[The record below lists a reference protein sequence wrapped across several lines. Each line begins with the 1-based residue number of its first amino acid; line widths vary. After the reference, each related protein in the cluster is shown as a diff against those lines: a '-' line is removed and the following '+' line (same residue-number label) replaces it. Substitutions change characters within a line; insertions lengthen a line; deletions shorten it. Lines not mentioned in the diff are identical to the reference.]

1 MTLSRTESSAK
12 PITGP
17 KPSVLVIDDEL
28 PLQKFLRVTL
38 TSENFNVIEAVT
50 GESGLRHAANDRP
63 DLIILDLGLP
73 DIDGVQVTKRIRE
86 WSSIPIIVISAR
98 GKEQDKVVA
107 LDAGADDYLTK
118 PFGVG
123 ELMAR
128 VRVALRHIATA
139 KQDSGESVF
148 EQGDLRVDLARR
160 EVFVRDERVHL
171 TPNEFRLLA
180 VLIKNAGKVMTHR
193 QLLRDVWGP
202 GSAEQSHYVRV
213 YVNQLRQKIE
223 ADPARPKHLLTET
236 GIGYRL
242 NVGESS

>member
-1 MTLSRTESSAK
+1 MTVPSTESSTKSAN
-12 PITGP
+12 GP
-17 KPSVLVIDDEL
+17 KPTILVIDDEP

-38 TSENFNVIEAVT
+38 TSQNFNVIEALT
-50 GESGLRHAANDRP
+50 GESGLRHTANDQP

-118 PFGVG
+118 PFGVA

-139 KQDSGESVF
+139 NQTSGDSVF
-148 EQGDLRVDLARR
+148 EQGHLRVDLARR
-160 EVFVRDERVHL
+160 EVTVRGERVHL
-171 TPNEFRLLA
+171 TPNEFRLLT
-180 VLIKNAGKVMTHR
+180 VLIKNAGRVMTHR
-193 QLLRDVWGP
+193 QLLREVWGP
-202 GSAEQSHYVRV
+202 GSSDQSHYVRV

-223 ADPARPKHLLTET
+223 RDPARPGFILTET
-236 GIGYRL
+236 GIGYRFQ
-242 NVGESS
+242 VDD